1 MGDDPNPDDEC
12 TNITTADGLRWIWLT
27 NGGPAS
33 CTADLFYFSWNA
45 GQPTTVILAS
55 TSFAAAG

>member
-1 MGDDPNPDDEC
+1 MH
-12 TNITTADGLRWIWLT
+12 NIATADGLRWIWLT

-33 CTADLFYFSWNA
+33 CTADLFYFSWSA